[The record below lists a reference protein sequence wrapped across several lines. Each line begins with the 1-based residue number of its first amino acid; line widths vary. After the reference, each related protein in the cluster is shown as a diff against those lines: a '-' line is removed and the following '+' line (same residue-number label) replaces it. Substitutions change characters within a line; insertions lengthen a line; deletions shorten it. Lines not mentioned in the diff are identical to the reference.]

1 MDIKHLE
8 LLANENR
15 KRIVQMIYKAKA
27 GHPGGSLSVIDILTA
42 IYEMDVDFSSEKR
55 SKVVLSKGHAVPAQ
69 YAVLASKGIISEEE
83 LGTFRQVN
91 SRLQGHP
98 HALDIKEVDA
108 TTGLLGQGLSI
119 AVGMALVKKHE
130 HENNHVYAIL
140 GDGEMQEGQIWES
153 LLQASHY
160 ADNTLGDFL
169 EGITLASDIDNLEEE
184 QDSVTLMTLHSA
196 KGLEF
201 PVVFLVGMEEGIFP
215 GYKSI
220 SEPKEL
226 EEERRLCY
234 VGITRAKNDLFLT
247 CAKRRTIFGSTSYN
261 SISRFIT
268 EIPSEDLEGMEEID
282 GKKDNEFKDSP
293 YTWEYG
299 KVTKTKIEKEKIQIK
314 DTNTQYQFRTAESFL
329 NALNKKGQEDID
341 LSIYKAGKRVYHKK
355 FGEGTINYVEKEG
368 QDLKVDITFD
378 KVGHKRL
385 MAKFAGLEIIE

>member
-42 IYEMDVDFSSEKR
+42 IYEMDVDFNSEKR

-69 YAVLASKGIISEEE
+69 YAILCSKGIISEEE

-160 ADNTLGDFL
+160 
-169 EGITLASDIDNLEEE
+169 I
-184 QDSVTLMTLHSA
+184 
-196 KGLEF
+196 
-201 PVVFLVGMEEGIFP
+201 P
-215 GYKSI
+215 
-220 SEPKEL
+220 
-226 EEERRLCY
+226 
-234 VGITRAKNDLFLT
+234 
-247 CAKRRTIFGSTSYN
+247 N
-261 SISRFIT
+261 S
-268 EIPSEDLEGMEEID
+268 
-282 GKKDNEFKDSP
+282 
-293 YTWEYG
+293 
-299 KVTKTKIEKEKIQIK
+299 
-314 DTNTQYQFRTAESFL
+314 
-329 NALNKKGQEDID
+329 
-341 LSIYKAGKRVYHKK
+341 
-355 FGEGTINYVEKEG
+355 
-368 QDLKVDITFD
+368 
-378 KVGHKRL
+378 
-385 MAKFAGLEIIE
+385 